1 MTTDRSRAVPGAG
14 TAAETE
20 TEAGAAAGS
29 VPQAGTGR
37 ARWHRYTGMLPLAY
51 LAAIV
56 TVGFAHPFVPQW
68 RWLLIHLLLLG
79 AATNAILIWSTHFTA
94 AVLRVPTPPSRR
106 GEAARLAVLNAGIGC
121 VLIGGTTGPGWLGV
135 AGAGAVFGAV
145 LAHAGALAARLR
157 RALPA
162 RFSVTVHYYLAAAAA
177 LLVGI
182 PVGAWMLVVD
192 DAARPRLV
200 LFHLHVN
207 VLGWITLTV
216 LGTLLT
222 LWPTVLRTRM
232 AEGAVRAA
240 TRALPPAATGL
251 ALLGIGLLA
260 WWPVVAA
267 AGVVVFAAAVVI
279 TAVPAASAARRR
291 PPSSFSAWSIAAG
304 VGWLLVA
311 LTVDAVMLLSAA
323 DPAVAHADFATVLVP
338 LLVGFVAQV
347 LLGALAYLLPVA
359 LGGGPAVVR
368 ERTAVLDRHWPQRV
382 TMGNVALAVF
392 LLPVG
397 PYVRITT
404 SLLVLAAL
412 VQFLV
417 PAVRVLLAY
426 RRS

>member
-1 MTTDRSRAVPGAG
+1 MTTDRSRTVPGAG
-14 TAAETE
+14 TGAQGETG
-20 TEAGAAAGS
+20 AGTVGPS
-29 VPQAGTGR
+29 LQAGTGR
-37 ARWHRYTGMLPLAY
+37 ARWHRWTGLLPLAY

-56 TVGFAHPFVPQW
+56 VVGFVHPFLTEW

-79 AATNAILIWSTHFTA
+79 AATNAILIWGTHFAA
-94 AVLRVPTPPSRR
+94 AVLRAPTPASRR
-106 GEAARLAVLNAGIGC
+106 GEAARLAVLNAGVVC
-121 VLIGGTTGPGWLGV
+121 VLVAGTAGPGWLGV
-135 AGAGAVFGAV
+135 AGATAVFGAV
-145 LAHAGALAARLR
+145 LAHVAALAARLR

-162 RFSVTVHYYLAAAAA
+162 RFSITVHYYLIAGVA

-192 DAARPRLV
+192 DATRPRLV

-207 VLGWITLTV
+207 VLGWVSLTV

-240 TRALPPAATGL
+240 TRALPVAATGL
-251 ALLGIGLLA
+251 ALLGIGLLV

-267 AGVVVFAAAVVI
+267 AGVALFAAAVVV
-279 TAVPAASAARRR
+279 TAVPAVVAARQR

-304 VGWLLVA
+304 IGWLLVA
-311 LTVDAVMLLSAA
+311 LAVDAATLLATA
-323 DPAVAHADFATVLVP
+323 DPAAPDADFDAMLVP

-368 ERTAVLDRHWPQRV
+368 ERMAALDRHWPQRV
-382 TMGNVALAVF
+382 TMGNLALAVF

-397 PYVRITT
+397 SYVRITT

-417 PAVRVLLAY
+417 PAVRILVAH
-426 RRS
+426 RR